1 MAHIYRLIFLVFL
14 IFSGNANAL
23 LPKQTIYYMSSSNTG
38 SFSSDSHSGVCAS
51 FVAAWASWAS
61 LPAFVKSSSSSGCQ
75 WGVTG
80 NGNTWSHSITS
91 ESSCPAASEPSGDQC
106 QCLQGLQEIGG
117 QCKLPACPD
126 GQHEEGGA
134 CVPDKCKPNEVR
146 IAGICVPEPDCP
158 EGQTRVNGE
167 CKPAKCPKAGT
178 FAGEYKVSSNS
189 NTSFC
194 EGGCTISITSFV
206 EAVKDGK
213 VVDRVGMGFY
223 TGNECNGPSDPP
235 DPDKPDPDDPGDG
248 DDNTGGGNTGGGNTG
263 GGNTGGGNTGGGGT
277 GGGGNGGGGDPPPV
291 KCPNGSCTGTNGGTS
306 GGDTGGTGGGD
317 TGGSG
322 SVTNPDGTCPAGS
335 YKAGGKCWPKD
346 PPEQDPDDDGAC
358 PKGYAKVNGKC
369 VPYQPP
375 EDDEDDKPG
384 TFGGSCTG
392 SFACEGDAIQCAIA
406 KEQHRR
412 NCKLFDEK
420 SAESDL
426 YNAHKG
432 KEGDQTKD
440 LPGNETINLSNRID
454 TSDALGG
461 GGSGV
466 QDLNI
471 TVMGQS
477 ITLPFSK
484 INTGL
489 DALGQVLLAVSF
501 LIAFRIVGRG

>member
-1 MAHIYRLIFLVFL
+1 MAHIYRLISFCFLFFGFANSVFAIVPQITEYAVSEKL
-14 IFSGNANAL
+14 SLGYFPSKASACSAAAPANTETRTYSMIESDPACKYSMNGT
-23 LPKQTIYYMSSSNTG
+23 PWISWGYYSRLKCPENSLMV
-38 SFSSDSHSGVCAS
+38 DGV
-51 FVAAWASWAS
+51 
-61 LPAFVKSSSSSGCQ
+61 GCHCYA
-75 WGVTG
+75 GF
-80 NGNTWSHSITS
+80 
-91 ESSCPAASEPSGDQC
+91 EEKD
-106 QCLQGLQEIGG
+106 G
-117 QCKLPACPD
+117 QCKRPSCPE

-206 EAVKDGK
+206 EAFKDGK

-263 GGNTGGGNTGGGGT
+263 GGGTGGGGTGGGGT
-277 GGGGNGGGGDPPPV
+277 GGGGNGGGGDSPPV
-291 KCPNGSCTGTNGGTS
+291 KCPNGSCTGNDGGS
-306 GGDTGGTGGGD
+306 NSGGTGGGSNGG
-317 TGGSG
+317 TGT
-322 SVTNPDGTCPAGS
+322 VTNPDGTCPAGS